1 MYVLATVPHGHCPT
15 EKTRRCDLRATEV
28 SKLLVK
34 LLKRQKI
41 KYNVIKSRMNR
52 SLVDLNRA
60 KPVLGQTLKNN
71 ITKTT
76 KLTKRT
82 KTIKRYHHAL
92 SIWNSF
98 NTRIIE
104 KLKLHEHRILLD
116 VHSFNVGSFD
126 NAHIVILDLNK
137 EHREELDKFA
147 TIASL
152 WLNINVK
159 VLDGGLNYIQ
169 DTYRRLAYPLL
180 LEFCEDASILPPETI
195 SQFLKLLLEY
205 LEPIAKKF

>member
-15 EKTRRCDLRATEV
+15 EKTRRCDFRAVEV

-34 LLKRQKI
+34 LLKRKKI
-41 KYNVIKSRMNR
+41 KYDVVTTHTTR
-52 SLVDLNRA
+52 SLVDLNRS
-60 KPVLGQTLKNN
+60 KPVINKSKKN
-71 ITKTT
+71 IKAI
-76 KLTKRT
+76 R
-82 KTIKRYHHAL
+82 TIKRYHHAL
-92 SIWNSF
+92 DIWNSF
-98 NTRIIE
+98 NTRIIK
-104 KLKLHEHRILLD
+104 KLKTNEHRILLD
-116 VHSFNVGSFD
+116 IHSFNVGSFGD
-126 NAHIVILDLNK
+126 THIVILDLNK

-180 LEFCEDASILPPETI
+180 IEFCEDASILPPETI
-195 SQFLKLLLEY
+195 SIFLKLLLEY